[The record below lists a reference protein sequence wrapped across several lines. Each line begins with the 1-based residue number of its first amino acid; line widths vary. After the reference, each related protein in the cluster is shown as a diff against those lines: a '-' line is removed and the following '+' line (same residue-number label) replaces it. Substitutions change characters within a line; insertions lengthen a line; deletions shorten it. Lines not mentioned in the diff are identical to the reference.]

1 MSDAYKENA
10 VKKTISI
17 LALVALATL
26 LPGRSEALSE
36 AEYSSLLKSN
46 PKIASLDK
54 DLNREYK
61 QAMGKFRKGA
71 ETPSI
76 LRDSQKKWLRNREQL
91 IQRIMRDRGIKSRAE
106 AVALLLESRVGYL
119 HCIEWQQIEGSRK
132 TYAWAVREELQDK
145 GDDDFCVPFQD
156 GDLVKYNE
164 EEE

>member
-17 LALVALATL
+17 LALVAIATL

-61 QAMGKFRKGA
+61 KAMGKFRKGA

-106 AVALLLESRVGYL
+106 AVALLLHPIVDDALLIFEREIVDSF
-119 HCIEWQQIEGSRK
+119 EQIGQFGHHLR
-132 TYAWAVREELQDK
+132 
-145 GDDDFCVPFQD
+145 
-156 GDLVKYNE
+156 
-164 EEE
+164 

>member
-1 MSDAYKENA
+1 M
-10 VKKTISI
+10 KKTISI

-61 QAMGKFRKGA
+61 KAMGKFRKGA

-106 AVALLLESRVGYL
+106 AVALLLHPIVDDSLLIFEREIVDSF
-119 HCIEWQQIEGSRK
+119 EQIGQFSHHLR
-132 TYAWAVREELQDK
+132 
-145 GDDDFCVPFQD
+145 
-156 GDLVKYNE
+156 
-164 EEE
+164 